1 VLAPATSTSAPGLPV
16 NTLFSVT
23 SSCPGTT
30 KILGGGGSYSVA
42 PIGQYNRV
50 ALVRSY
56 PSAANAWTVTIRVN
70 AALGPLATITAS
82 VYAICTV

>member
-1 VLAPATSTSAPGLPV
+1 M

-42 PIGQYNRV
+42 PVGQHNRV
-50 ALVRSY
+50 ALLRSY

-70 AALGPLATITAS
+70 TALGAAATLTVN